1 MIWRT
6 VKNILAVLFLCM
18 VSMLLYT
25 AVLTQLEK
33 LHPFFSI
40 ENHITVTLL
49 AVSLGVFSL
58 FFRHWI
64 IGEVLHT
71 DLKVQVPEGF
81 FSSIVLVIAESIKE
95 TQPLTKSF
103 FVRKMYMVLSIVFLF
118 FFAWFLVLDLPASCY
133 LLMKVWWKKR
143 KG

>member
-1 MIWRT
+1 MWRT
-6 VKNILAVLFLCM
+6 TKNILAVLFLCM
-18 VSMLLYT
+18 VSLLLYR

-49 AVSLGVFSL
+49 VVSLGVFSL

-81 FSSIVLVIAESIKE
+81 FSSIILVIAESIKD
-95 TQPLTKSF
+95 TQPSIKSF
-103 FVRKMYMVLSIVFLF
+103 FVRRMYMFLSVMFLL
-118 FFAWFLVLDLPASCY
+118 FFAWFLIFDLPASCY